1 MAEDSVVNA
10 QATWIEGLQFVG
22 RGGASGVAV
31 VLDGAPEHGGL
42 GSGGRPME
50 ALLLSVAGCTGM
62 DVISILFKKRQ
73 RVTGL
78 RLNLKGL
85 RAEEHP
91 KRYLRIEI
99 EYVVRGWD
107 ISAEAVARSIE
118 LSRTKYCSVMA
129 TLNCELVTTFRIE
142 QEQAGGQEPKP
153 LTA

>member
-1 MAEDSVVNA
+1 MAQDAQVNA
-10 QATWIEGLQFVG
+10 QLTWIEGLQFVG

-42 GSGGRPME
+42 GSGVRPME

-62 DVISILFKKRQ
+62 DVISILLKKRQ

-78 RLNLKGL
+78 RLNLQGI

-91 KRYLRIEI
+91 KRYTRIEI
-99 EYVVRGWD
+99 EYVVRGWHV
-107 ISAEAVARSIE
+107 SPEAVERAIE
-118 LSRTKYCSVMA
+118 LSRTKYCSVIA
-129 TLNCELVTTFRIE
+129 TLNCDLVTTYRIE
-142 QEQAGGQEPKP
+142 EEQAGGQEPKP